1 MANVPNNVDF
11 SQSGNSVFETVYI
24 YDTLYVENLKVE
36 GGSVDLDELNVKD
49 KFTVG
54 SDKKLFNIDASTG
67 NIGINTLN
75 PDREI
80 VAIGSATISGNV
92 DIVGPF
98 PRLGIGSDYVD
109 PNNERQLEIG
119 HSAKISKYIYDRNN
133 NKGENTF
140 VLSRDETG
148 IIWRELSTEIQE
160 GIFLQEDG
168 ENVGGGVS
176 FSTINFV
183 EKDSLGISTEVL
195 GITSSGISGLA
206 TIFSND
212 YWGNSILIDDT
223 NTGIYRL
230 TNVGIF
236 TNTPLVPL
244 QIGVSTDTDENVV
257 GITSGRVGIGTT
269 NPRLPL
275 DVYGAASISG
285 VTTLASAGG
294 ITTTGG
300 DLFVDDNLSVGGAA
314 TIGGDLDVNGGDIKT
329 NQTTF
334 NLLNNTVTT
343 LNLGGDATTVEIG
356 KSDAA
361 GVISINATKD
371 STSKTTGALVVDGGV
386 GIDKTLNVGGNVS
399 VGNTLVLDGK
409 LQDINDDLGNTV
421 STTLYKPTAA
431 SYNPA
436 NGNLTLTIA
445 DHGFAN
451 NDLIR
456 IADNSLTFTC
466 DKDSHGSNHTYPR
479 LSDPAS
485 GKWLSVSSVS
495 TDTFVVNVG
504 KSGSDDQYTHTFV
517 SASNNCIIHSSGTTP
532 KEDYR
537 LASVGAGVTWRPSG
551 VQTKKTIWVSTSGND
566 NNSGLLEGDAK
577 ATIGGAAAIA
587 QQNDTII
594 VRPGV
599 YDENNPV
606 GLRTDVSITGQDLR
620 LVTVRPK
627 NLERDIFHVRRGCLV
642 ENLNFSC
649 NNVSVA
655 NTGGAAV
662 AFPPTQ
668 DDITAGNEHLAV
680 SGFIQAGPTDEGDT
694 GRWRS
699 PYVRNCTNFMT
710 KSIGMKINGDYATVR
725 DLANNPGNNI
735 KSMVCDSFTQYNEAG
750 IGVSITNSGYA
761 QLVSI
766 FTINCDIAIYSDT
779 GGQCDLTNSNSS
791 FGNFGLVAEGLGPI
805 EFTGFT
811 SSFNLSNADTIVAY
825 GITDSSNSVRRP
837 FDGQALWFK
846 IDLDNYP
853 ESQPFSSAYTNGI
866 ITAPLEQLDS
876 ITING
881 NGGSGFSQA
890 SPPNIIIRDN
900 DGVVIPKGPQGIV
913 AEASAN
919 VSAAGTITSIDIIN
933 SGRNYLSTQNIVV
946 DIDGNTSLAT
956 ANMSSIYFTVLDA
969 TEPVADGAGITSTTI
984 TTNEFIPYQI
994 FNDDPIELR
1003 RISRILTS
1011 SHSFEYVGS
1020 GTSINSSLPF
1030 QGGNSPIKENEV
1042 VARNGA
1048 QIPFTST
1055 DQKGNF
1061 DIGDGI
1067 QVDQTTST
1075 IRGRDFSRAI
1085 QAEVTPLIL
1094 ALR

>member
-1 MANVPNNVDF
+1 MSNIPDSVEF
-11 SQSGNSVFETVYI
+11 SRSGNSVFENVYV
-24 YDTLYVENLKVE
+24 YETLYVSKIVFD
-36 GGSVDLDELNVKD
+36 GDVDLDKLNVNKRLN
-49 KFTVG
+49 VG
-54 SDKKLFNIDASTG
+54 ADGINLNVDTTTG
-67 NIGINTLN
+67 SVGINTTDPKGALQVSGRIGIN
-75 PDREI
+75 
-80 VAIGSATISGNV
+80 
-92 DIVGPF
+92 
-98 PRLGIGSDYVD
+98 SDYVD
-109 PNNERQLEIG
+109 PTGIRQLEIG
-119 HSAKISKYIYDRNN
+119 DSLKIGRFIYDSNN
-133 NKGENTF
+133 NPGQPTS
-140 VLSRDETG
+140 VLSMDSGGVTW
-148 IIWRELSTEIQE
+148 IELSSQVRE
-160 GIFLQEDG
+160 GILLYDEG
-168 ENVGGGVS
+168 ETVGNGVS
-176 FSTINFV
+176 FTSINFV
-183 EKDSLGISTEVL
+183 QKNSGGLGTDTLGPTSSGTVGYATIFTNDFWGFNEAEVDGTKTDISIYRKSKVGIQNETPSSTLDVTGTVRVSAAVTFSDALHVL
-195 GITSSGISGLA
+195 GITSTQNSIVVGISTTKDLAVTGLA
-206 TIFSND
+206 TVN
-212 YWGNSILIDDT
+212 NLT
-223 NTGIYRL
+223 VTGITTL
-230 TNVGIF
+230 GVTSATQVNVGVLTVRDKIDV
-236 TNTPLVPL
+236 L
-244 QIGVSTDTDENVV
+244 
-257 GITSGRVGIGTT
+257 GITSTHDFEVVGASTVST
-269 NPRLPL
+269 LKVKSTLEL
-275 DVYGAASISG
+275 DDK
-285 VTTLASAGG
+285 LK
-294 ITTTGG
+294 
-300 DLFVDDNLSVGGAA
+300 
-314 TIGGDLDVNGGDIKT
+314 DVND
-329 NQTTF
+329 NF
-334 NLLNNTVTT
+334 
-343 LNLGGDATTVEIG
+343 
-356 KSDAA
+356 
-361 GVISINATKD
+361 
-371 STSKTTGALVVDGGV
+371 
-386 GIDKTLNVGGNVS
+386 
-399 VGNTLVLDGK
+399 
-409 LQDINDDLGNTV
+409 GNTV
-421 STTLYKPTAA
+421 STTLYTPQSPVT
-431 SYNPA
+431 YTPA
-436 NGNLTLTIA
+436 DGNLTLTINN
-445 DHGFAN
+445 HGFSN
-451 NDLIR
+451 GDLIR
-456 IADNSLTFTC
+456 IADNSLTFKC
-466 DKDSHGSNHTYPR
+466 DKDSNATEHTYPR

-485 GKWLSVSSVS
+485 GKWLSVTVS
-495 TDTFVVNVG
+495 DVNTISVNVG

-710 KSIGMKINGDYATVR
+710 KSIGMKINGNYATVR

-791 FGNFGLVAEGLGPI
+791 FGNFGLVADGLGPI

>member
-1 MANVPNNVDF
+1 MSNIPDSVEF
-11 SQSGNSVFETVYI
+11 SRSGNSVFENVYV
-24 YDTLYVENLKVE
+24 YETLYVSKIVFD
-36 GGSVDLDELNVKD
+36 GDVDLDKLNVNKRLN
-49 KFTVG
+49 VG
-54 SDKKLFNIDASTG
+54 ADGINLNVDTTTG
-67 NIGINTLN
+67 SVGINTTDPKGALQVSGRIGIN
-75 PDREI
+75 
-80 VAIGSATISGNV
+80 
-92 DIVGPF
+92 
-98 PRLGIGSDYVD
+98 SDYVD
-109 PNNERQLEIG
+109 PTGIRQLEIG
-119 HSAKISKYIYDRNN
+119 DSLKIGRFIYDSNN
-133 NKGENTF
+133 NPGQPTS
-140 VLSRDETG
+140 VLSMDSGGVTW
-148 IIWRELSTEIQE
+148 IQLSSQVRE
-160 GIFLQEDG
+160 GILLYDEG
-168 ENVGGGVS
+168 ETVGNGVS
-176 FSTINFV
+176 FTSINFV
-183 EKDSLGISTEVL
+183 QKNSGGLGTDTLGPTSSGTVGYATIFTNDFWGFNEAEVDGTKTDISIYRKSKVGIQNETPSSTLDVTGTVRVSAAVTFSDALHVL
-195 GITSSGISGLA
+195 GITSTQNSIVVGISTTKDFTVTGLA
-206 TIFSND
+206 TVN
-212 YWGNSILIDDT
+212 NLT
-223 NTGIYRL
+223 VTGITTL
-230 TNVGIF
+230 GVTSATQVNVGVLTVRDKIDV
-236 TNTPLVPL
+236 L
-244 QIGVSTDTDENVV
+244 
-257 GITSGRVGIGTT
+257 GITSTHDFEVVGASTVST
-269 NPRLPL
+269 LKVKSTLEL
-275 DVYGAASISG
+275 DDK
-285 VTTLASAGG
+285 LK
-294 ITTTGG
+294 
-300 DLFVDDNLSVGGAA
+300 
-314 TIGGDLDVNGGDIKT
+314 DVND
-329 NQTTF
+329 NF
-334 NLLNNTVTT
+334 
-343 LNLGGDATTVEIG
+343 
-356 KSDAA
+356 
-361 GVISINATKD
+361 
-371 STSKTTGALVVDGGV
+371 
-386 GIDKTLNVGGNVS
+386 
-399 VGNTLVLDGK
+399 
-409 LQDINDDLGNTV
+409 GNTV
-421 STTLYKPTAA
+421 SSTLYTPQSPVT
-431 SYNPA
+431 YTPA
-436 NGNLTLTIA
+436 DGNLTLTINN
-445 DHGFAN
+445 HGFSN
-451 NDLIR
+451 GDLIR
-456 IADNSLTFTC
+456 IADNSLTFKC
-466 DKDSHGSNHTYPR
+466 DKDSNATEHTYPR

-485 GKWLSVSSVS
+485 GKWLSVTVS
-495 TDTFVVNVG
+495 DVNTISVNVG

-710 KSIGMKINGDYATVR
+710 KSIGMKINGNYATVR

-791 FGNFGLVAEGLGPI
+791 FGNFGLVADGLGPI

>member
-24 YDTLYVENLKVE
+24 YDTLYVENLQVE

-67 NIGINTLN
+67 NIGINTLT

-98 PRLGIGSDYVD
+98 ARLGIGSDYVD

-206 TIFSND
+206 TVFSND
-212 YWGNSILIDDT
+212 YWGNSILIDGT

-236 TNTPLVPL
+236 TNTPIVPL

-257 GITSGRVGIGTT
+257 GIASGKVGIGTT

-300 DLFVDDNLSVGGAA
+300 DLFVGDDLSVSSTA
-314 TIGGDLDVNGGDIKT
+314 TIVGDLDVNGGDIKT
-329 NQTTF
+329 NQSTF

-371 STSKTTGALVVDGGV
+371 SNSTTTGALVVDGGV
-386 GIDKTLNVGGNVS
+386 GIAKTLNVGGNVS

-485 GKWLSVSSVS
+485 GKWLSVSSAS
-495 TDTFVVNVG
+495 TNTFVVNIG
-504 KSGSDDQYTHTFV
+504 KSGPNDQYAHTFI
-517 SASNNCIIHSSGTTP
+517 SALDDCIIHSVGQYL
-532 KEDYR
+532 KDDYR
-537 LASVGAGVTWRPSG
+537 LASVGTGVTWRPSG
-551 VQTKKTIWVSTSGND
+551 VETKKTIWVSTSGND

-577 ATIGGAAAIA
+577 VTIGAAAAIA
-587 QQNDTII
+587 QENDTII

-599 YDENNPV
+599 YDENNPI
-606 GLRTDVSITGQDLR
+606 GLRTDVSITGQDIR
-620 LVTVRPK
+620 LVTIRPK
-627 NLERDIFHVRRGCLV
+627 NLQRDIFHVRRGCLV

-649 NNVSVA
+649 NNVSTA
-655 NTGGAAV
+655 NTAGAAV

-668 DDITAGNEHLAV
+668 TDIDAETAYQAV
-680 SGFIQAGPTDEGDT
+680 SGYTDIGPATEGPS

-710 KSIGMKINGDYATVR
+710 ESIGMRIDGNHATVN
-725 DLANNPGNNI
+725 DTANNAGNNL
-735 KSMVCDSFTQYNEAG
+735 KSMVCDSFTQYNENG
-750 IGVSITNSGYA
+750 IGVSITNEGYA

-766 FTINCDIAIYSDT
+766 FTINCDIGIYADT

-791 FGNFGLVAEGLGPI
+791 FGNFGLVAVGLGKTQ
-805 EFTGFT
+805 FTGLTTDTDAESDTLVAFGVTDT
-811 SSFNLSNADTIVAY
+811 SNN
-825 GITDSSNSVRRP
+825 VRRP
-837 FDGQALWFK
+837 YDGQALYFK
-846 IDLDNYP
+846 INLDNY
-853 ESQPFSSAYTNGI
+853 ADAVGTGR
-866 ITAPLEQLDS
+866 ITSPLERLGS
-876 ITING
+876 INVT
-881 NGGSGFSQA
+881 NGGSGFSQS

-900 DGVVIPKGPQGIV
+900 DGNIIPKGPQGIA

-919 VSAAGTITSIDIIN
+919 VSAAGTITSIDVVN

-946 DIDGNTSLAT
+946 DIDGNTSLAS
-956 ANMSSIYFTVLDA
+956 AVMEPIYFTVSEA
-969 TEPVADGAGITSTTI
+969 TEQTPTGITTI
-984 TTNEFIPYQI
+984 TLNEFVPYQLEL
-994 FNDDPIELR
+994 DDPIEMR

-1011 SHSFEYVGS
+1011 SHSFEYIGS
-1020 GTSINSSLPF
+1020 GTSINTSLPF
-1030 QGGNSPIKENEV
+1030 EGAVPIKANEV
-1042 VARNGA
+1042 VATDGA

-1094 ALR
+1094 ALG

>member
-1 MANVPNNVDF
+1 MSNIPDSVEF
-11 SQSGNSVFETVYI
+11 SRSGNSVFENVYV
-24 YDTLYVENLKVE
+24 YETLYVSKIVFD
-36 GGSVDLDELNVKD
+36 GDVDLDKLNVNKRLN
-49 KFTVG
+49 VG
-54 SDKKLFNIDASTG
+54 ADGINLNVDTTTG
-67 NIGINTLN
+67 SVGINTTDPKGALQVSGRIGIN
-75 PDREI
+75 
-80 VAIGSATISGNV
+80 
-92 DIVGPF
+92 
-98 PRLGIGSDYVD
+98 SDYVD
-109 PNNERQLEIG
+109 PTGIRQLEIG
-119 HSAKISKYIYDRNN
+119 DSLKIGRFIYDSNN
-133 NKGENTF
+133 NPGQPTS
-140 VLSRDETG
+140 VLSMDSGGVTW
-148 IIWRELSTEIQE
+148 IELSSQVRE
-160 GIFLQEDG
+160 GILLYDEG
-168 ENVGGGVS
+168 ETVGNGVS
-176 FSTINFV
+176 FTSINFV
-183 EKDSLGISTEVL
+183 QKNSGGLGTDTLGPTSSGTVGYATIFTNDFWGFNEAEVDGTKTDISIYRKSKVGIQNETPSSTLDVTGTVRVSAAVTFSDALHVL
-195 GITSSGISGLA
+195 GITSTQNSIVVGISTTKDFAVTGLA
-206 TIFSND
+206 TVN
-212 YWGNSILIDDT
+212 NLT
-223 NTGIYRL
+223 VTGITTL
-230 TNVGIF
+230 GVTSATQVNVGVLTVRDKIDV
-236 TNTPLVPL
+236 L
-244 QIGVSTDTDENVV
+244 
-257 GITSGRVGIGTT
+257 GITSTHDFEVVGASTVST
-269 NPRLPL
+269 LKVKSTLEL
-275 DVYGAASISG
+275 DDK
-285 VTTLASAGG
+285 LK
-294 ITTTGG
+294 
-300 DLFVDDNLSVGGAA
+300 
-314 TIGGDLDVNGGDIKT
+314 DVND
-329 NQTTF
+329 NF
-334 NLLNNTVTT
+334 
-343 LNLGGDATTVEIG
+343 
-356 KSDAA
+356 
-361 GVISINATKD
+361 
-371 STSKTTGALVVDGGV
+371 
-386 GIDKTLNVGGNVS
+386 
-399 VGNTLVLDGK
+399 
-409 LQDINDDLGNTV
+409 GNTV
-421 STTLYKPTAA
+421 STTLYTPQSPVT
-431 SYNPA
+431 YTPA
-436 NGNLTLTIA
+436 DGNLTLTINN
-445 DHGFAN
+445 HGFSN
-451 NDLIR
+451 GDLIR
-456 IADNSLTFTC
+456 IADNSLTFKC
-466 DKDSHGSNHTYPR
+466 DKDSNATEHTYPR

-485 GKWLSVSSVS
+485 GKWLSVTVS
-495 TDTFVVNVG
+495 DVNTISVNVG

-710 KSIGMKINGDYATVR
+710 KSIGMKINGNYATVR

-791 FGNFGLVAEGLGPI
+791 FGNFGLVADGLGPI

>member
-24 YDTLYVENLKVE
+24 YDTLYVDNLQVE
-36 GGSVDLDELNVKD
+36 GGSIDLDELNVKN

-80 VAIGSATISGNV
+80 VGVGSALFSGNI
-92 DIVGPF
+92 DIVGSLA
-98 PRLGIGSDYVD
+98 RLGIGSDYVD

-119 HSAKISKYIYDRNN
+119 HSVKISKFIYDSNN
-133 NKGENTF
+133 NKGANTF

-148 IIWRELSTEIQE
+148 IIWRELSSEVQE

-168 ENVGGGVS
+168 AFVGGGVS

-183 EKDSLGISTEVL
+183 EKDSLGISTEIL
-195 GITSSGISGLA
+195 GITSSGQSGLA

-275 DVYGAASISG
+275 DVYGAVSISG

-300 DLFVDDNLSVGGAA
+300 DLFVNNGLSVGGVA
-314 TIGGDLDVNGGDIKT
+314 TVVGDLDVNGGDIKT

-334 NLLNNTVTT
+334 NLLNSTVTT

-356 KSDAA
+356 KSDAI

-386 GIDKTLNVGGNVS
+386 GIAKTLSVGGNVS
-399 VGNTLVLDGK
+399 VGNTLILDGK

-421 STTLYKPTAA
+421 SSTLYTPTAA

-485 GKWLSVSSVS
+485 GKWLSVSSAS
-495 TDTFVVNVG
+495 TNTFVVNIG
-504 KSGSDDQYTHTFV
+504 KSGSNDQYAHTFI
-517 SASNNCIIHSSGTTP
+517 SALNDCIIHSVGQYL
-532 KEDYR
+532 KDDYR
-537 LASVGAGVTWRPSG
+537 LASVGTGVTWRPSG
-551 VQTKKTIWVSTSGND
+551 VETKKTIWVSTSGND

-577 ATIGGAAAIA
+577 VTIGAAAAIA
-587 QQNDTII
+587 QENDTII

-599 YDENNPV
+599 YDENNPI
-606 GLRTDVSITGQDLR
+606 GLRTDVSITGQDIR
-620 LVTVRPK
+620 LVTIRPK
-627 NLERDIFHVRRGCLV
+627 NLQRDIFHVRRGCLV

-649 NNVSVA
+649 SNVSTA
-655 NTGGAAV
+655 NTAGAAV

-668 DDITAGNEHLAV
+668 ADIDAETAYQAV
-680 SGFIQAGPTDEGDT
+680 SGYTDIGPATEGPS

-699 PYVRNCTNFMT
+699 PYIRNCTNFMT
-710 KSIGMKINGDYATVR
+710 ESIGMRIDGNHATVN
-725 DLANNPGNNI
+725 DIANNAGNNL
-735 KSMVCDSFTQYNEAG
+735 KSMVCDSFTQYNENG
-750 IGVSITNSGYA
+750 IGVSITNEGYA

-766 FTINCDIAIYSDT
+766 FTINCDIGIYADT

-791 FGNFGLVAEGLGPI
+791 FGNFGLVAVGLGKTQ
-805 EFTGFT
+805 FTGLT
-811 SSFNLSNADTIVAY
+811 TDTVAESDTLVAY
-825 GITDSSNSVRRP
+825 GVTDTSNNARRP
-837 FDGQALWFK
+837 YDGQALYFK
-846 IDLDNYP
+846 INLDNY
-853 ESQPFSSAYTNGI
+853 ADAVGTGT
-866 ITAPLEQLDS
+866 ITSPLERLGS
-876 ITING
+876 INVT
-881 NGGSGFSQA
+881 NGGSGFSQS

-900 DGVVIPKGPQGIV
+900 DGNIIPKGPQGIP

-919 VSAAGTITSIDIIN
+919 VSAAGTITSIDVVN

-946 DIDGNTSLAT
+946 DIDGNTSLAS
-956 ANMSSIYFTVLDA
+956 AVMEPIYFTVSEA
-969 TEPVADGAGITSTTI
+969 TEQTTTGITTI
-984 TTNEFIPYQI
+984 TLNEFVPYQLEL
-994 FNDDPIELR
+994 DDPIEMR

-1011 SHSFEYVGS
+1011 SHSFEYIGS
-1020 GTSINSSLPF
+1020 GTSINTSLPF
-1030 QGGNSPIKENEV
+1030 EGAIPIKANEV
-1042 VARNGA
+1042 VATDGA

-1094 ALR
+1094 ALG

>member
-1 MANVPNNVDF
+1 MSNIPDSVEF
-11 SQSGNSVFETVYI
+11 SRSGNSVFENVYV
-24 YDTLYVENLKVE
+24 YETLYVSKIVFD
-36 GGSVDLDELNVKD
+36 GDVDLDKLNVNKRLN
-49 KFTVG
+49 VG
-54 SDKKLFNIDASTG
+54 ADGINLNVDTTTG
-67 NIGINTLN
+67 SVGINTTDPKGALQVSGRIGIN
-75 PDREI
+75 
-80 VAIGSATISGNV
+80 
-92 DIVGPF
+92 
-98 PRLGIGSDYVD
+98 SDYVD
-109 PNNERQLEIG
+109 PTGIRQLEIG
-119 HSAKISKYIYDRNN
+119 DSLKIGRFIYDSNN
-133 NKGENTF
+133 NPGQPTS
-140 VLSRDETG
+140 VLSMDSGGVTW
-148 IIWRELSTEIQE
+148 IQLSSQVRE
-160 GIFLQEDG
+160 GILLYDEG
-168 ENVGGGVS
+168 ETVGNGVS
-176 FSTINFV
+176 FTSINFV
-183 EKDSLGISTEVL
+183 QKNSGGLGTDTLGPTSSGTVGYATIFTNDFWGFNEAEVDGTKTDISIYRKSKVGIQNETPSSTLDVTGTVRVSAAVTFSDALHVL
-195 GITSSGISGLA
+195 GITSTQNSIVVGISTTKDFTVTGLA
-206 TIFSND
+206 TVN
-212 YWGNSILIDDT
+212 NLT
-223 NTGIYRL
+223 VTGITTL
-230 TNVGIF
+230 GVTSATQVNVGVLTVRDKIDV
-236 TNTPLVPL
+236 L
-244 QIGVSTDTDENVV
+244 
-257 GITSGRVGIGTT
+257 GITSTHDFEVVGASTVST
-269 NPRLPL
+269 LKVKSTLEL
-275 DVYGAASISG
+275 DDK
-285 VTTLASAGG
+285 LK
-294 ITTTGG
+294 
-300 DLFVDDNLSVGGAA
+300 
-314 TIGGDLDVNGGDIKT
+314 DVND
-329 NQTTF
+329 NF
-334 NLLNNTVTT
+334 
-343 LNLGGDATTVEIG
+343 
-356 KSDAA
+356 
-361 GVISINATKD
+361 
-371 STSKTTGALVVDGGV
+371 
-386 GIDKTLNVGGNVS
+386 
-399 VGNTLVLDGK
+399 
-409 LQDINDDLGNTV
+409 GNTV
-421 STTLYKPTAA
+421 STTLYTPQSPVT
-431 SYNPA
+431 YTPA
-436 NGNLTLTIA
+436 DGNLTLTINN
-445 DHGFAN
+445 HGFSN
-451 NDLIR
+451 GDLIR
-456 IADNSLTFTC
+456 IADNSLTFKC
-466 DKDSHGSNHTYPR
+466 DKDSNATEHTYPR

-485 GKWLSVSSVS
+485 GKWLSVTVS
-495 TDTFVVNVG
+495 DVNTISVNVG

-710 KSIGMKINGDYATVR
+710 KSIGMKINGNYATVR

-791 FGNFGLVAEGLGPI
+791 FGNFGLVADGLGPI

-1020 GTSINSSLPF
+1020 GTSINLSL
-1030 QGGNSPIKENEV
+1030 IH
-1042 VARNGA
+1042 
-1048 QIPFTST
+1048 I
-1055 DQKGNF
+1055 
-1061 DIGDGI
+1061 
-1067 QVDQTTST
+1067 
-1075 IRGRDFSRAI
+1075 
-1085 QAEVTPLIL
+1085 
-1094 ALR
+1094 

>member
-1 MANVPNNVDF
+1 MSNIPDSVEF
-11 SQSGNSVFETVYI
+11 SRSGNSVFENVYV
-24 YDTLYVENLKVE
+24 YETLYVSKIVFD
-36 GGSVDLDELNVKD
+36 GDVDLDKLNVNKRLN
-49 KFTVG
+49 VG
-54 SDKKLFNIDASTG
+54 ADGINLNVDTTTG
-67 NIGINTLN
+67 SVGINTTDPKGALQVSGRIGIN
-75 PDREI
+75 
-80 VAIGSATISGNV
+80 
-92 DIVGPF
+92 
-98 PRLGIGSDYVD
+98 SDYVD
-109 PNNERQLEIG
+109 PTGIRQLEIG
-119 HSAKISKYIYDRNN
+119 DSLKIGRFIYDSNN
-133 NKGENTF
+133 NPGQPTS
-140 VLSRDETG
+140 VLSMDSGGVTW
-148 IIWRELSTEIQE
+148 IQLSSQVRE
-160 GIFLQEDG
+160 GILLYDEG
-168 ENVGGGVS
+168 ETVGNGVS
-176 FSTINFV
+176 FTSINFV
-183 EKDSLGISTEVL
+183 QKNSGGLGTDTLGPTSSGTVGYATIFTNDFWGFNEAEVDGTKTDISIYRKSKVGIQNETPSSTLDVTGTVRVSAAVTFSDALHVL
-195 GITSSGISGLA
+195 GITSTQNSIVVGISTTKDFTVTGLA
-206 TIFSND
+206 TVN
-212 YWGNSILIDDT
+212 NLT
-223 NTGIYRL
+223 VTGITTL
-230 TNVGIF
+230 GVTSATQVNVGIL
-236 TNTPLVPL
+236 TVRDKIDVL
-244 QIGVSTDTDENVV
+244 
-257 GITSGRVGIGTT
+257 GITSTHDFEVVGASTVST
-269 NPRLPL
+269 LKVKSTLEL
-275 DVYGAASISG
+275 DDK
-285 VTTLASAGG
+285 LK
-294 ITTTGG
+294 
-300 DLFVDDNLSVGGAA
+300 
-314 TIGGDLDVNGGDIKT
+314 DVND
-329 NQTTF
+329 NF
-334 NLLNNTVTT
+334 
-343 LNLGGDATTVEIG
+343 
-356 KSDAA
+356 
-361 GVISINATKD
+361 
-371 STSKTTGALVVDGGV
+371 
-386 GIDKTLNVGGNVS
+386 
-399 VGNTLVLDGK
+399 
-409 LQDINDDLGNTV
+409 GNTV
-421 STTLYKPTAA
+421 STTLYTPQSPVT
-431 SYNPA
+431 YTPA
-436 NGNLTLTIA
+436 DGNLTLTINN
-445 DHGFAN
+445 HGFSN
-451 NDLIR
+451 GDLIR
-456 IADNSLTFTC
+456 IADNSLTFKC
-466 DKDSHGSNHTYPR
+466 DKDSNATEHTYPR

-485 GKWLSVSSVS
+485 GKWLSVTVS
-495 TDTFVVNVG
+495 DVNTISVNVG

-710 KSIGMKINGDYATVR
+710 KSIGMKINGNYATVR

-791 FGNFGLVAEGLGPI
+791 FGNFGLVADGLGPI

>member
-1 MANVPNNVDF
+1 MAKVPNNIDF
-11 SQSGNSVFETVYI
+11 SQSGNSVFENVYI
-24 YDTLYVENLKVE
+24 YDTLYVNKLTT
-36 GGSVDLDELNVKD
+36 GSGDGSIDLDNLNVRN

-54 SDKKLFNIDASTG
+54 PDKKLFNVDASTG
-67 NIGINTLN
+67 NIGINTLT

-98 PRLGIGSDYVD
+98 ARLGIGSDYVD

-119 HSAKISKYIYDRNN
+119 HSVKISKFIYDKNDGIG
-133 NKGENTF
+133 KNTS

-195 GITSSGISGLA
+195 GITSSGNVGLA

-236 TNTPLVPL
+236 TNTPIVPL
-244 QIGVSTDTDENVV
+244 QIGSKTDTDTDENIV
-257 GITSGRVGIGTT
+257 GITSGKVGIGTT

-300 DLFVDDNLSVGGAA
+300 DLFVNNGLSVGGAA
-314 TIGGDLDVNGGDIKT
+314 TVVGDLNVDGGDIKT

-334 NLLNNTVTT
+334 NLLNSTVTA
-343 LNLGGDATTVEIG
+343 LNLGGNATTIEIG
-356 KSDAA
+356 KNDAT
-361 GVISINATKD
+361 GVININATKD
-371 STSKTTGALVVDGGV
+371 STSTTTGALVVDGGV
-386 GIDKTLNVGGNVS
+386 GIAKTLSVGGNVS

-421 STTLYKPTAA
+421 STTLYKPTTA
-431 SYNPA
+431 SYTPA
-436 NGNLTLTIA
+436 DGNLTLTIA

-451 NDLIR
+451 GDLIR

-495 TDTFVVNVG
+495 TNTFVVNIG
-504 KSGSDDQYTHTFV
+504 KSGSNDQYAHTFI
-517 SASNNCIIHSSGTTP
+517 SALDDCIIHSVGQYL
-532 KEDYR
+532 KDDYR
-537 LASVGAGVTWRPSG
+537 LASVGTGVTWRPSG
-551 VQTKKTIWVSTSGND
+551 VETKKTIWVSTSGND

-577 ATIGGAAAIA
+577 VTIGAAAAIA
-587 QQNDTII
+587 QENDTII

-599 YDENNPV
+599 YDENNPI

-627 NLERDIFHVRRGCLV
+627 NLMRDIFHVRRGCLV

-649 NNVSVA
+649 SNVSTA
-655 NTGGAAV
+655 NTAGAAV

-668 DDITAGNEHLAV
+668 ADIDAETAYQAV
-680 SGFIQAGPTDEGDT
+680 SGYTDIGPATEGPS

-699 PYVRNCTNFMT
+699 PYIRNCTNFMT
-710 KSIGMKINGDYATVR
+710 ESIGMRIDGNHATVN
-725 DLANNPGNNI
+725 DTANNAGNNL
-735 KSMVCDSFTQYNEAG
+735 KSMVCDSFTQYNENG
-750 IGVSITNSGYA
+750 IGVSITNEGYA

-766 FTINCDIAIYSDT
+766 FTINCDIGIYVDT

-791 FGNFGLVAEGLGPI
+791 FGNFGLVAVGLGKTQ
-805 EFTGFT
+805 FTGLTTDTDAESDTLVAFGVTDT
-811 SSFNLSNADTIVAY
+811 SNN
-825 GITDSSNSVRRP
+825 VRRP
-837 FDGQALWFK
+837 YDGQALYFK
-846 IDLDNYP
+846 INLDNY
-853 ESQPFSSAYTNGI
+853 ADAVGTGR
-866 ITAPLEQLDS
+866 ITSPLERLGS
-876 ITING
+876 INVT
-881 NGGSGFSQA
+881 NGGSGFSQS

-900 DGVVIPKGPQGIV
+900 DGNIIPKGPQGIP

-919 VSAAGTITSIDIIN
+919 VSAAGTITSIDVVN

-946 DIDGNTSLAT
+946 DIDGNTSLASVV
-956 ANMSSIYFTVLDA
+956 MEPIYFTVSEA
-969 TEPVADGAGITSTTI
+969 TEQTTTGITTI
-984 TTNEFIPYQI
+984 TLNEFVPYQLEL
-994 FNDDPIELR
+994 DDPIEMR

-1011 SHSFEYVGS
+1011 SHSFEYIGS
-1020 GTSINSSLPF
+1020 GTSINTSLPF
-1030 QGGNSPIKENEV
+1030 EGAIPIKANEV
-1042 VARNGA
+1042 VATDGA

-1094 ALR
+1094 ALG

>member
-1 MANVPNNVDF
+1 MSNIPDSVEF
-11 SQSGNSVFETVYI
+11 SRSGNSVFENVYV
-24 YDTLYVENLKVE
+24 YETLYVSKIVFD
-36 GGSVDLDELNVKD
+36 GDVDLDKLNVNKRLN
-49 KFTVG
+49 VG
-54 SDKKLFNIDASTG
+54 ADGINLNVDTTTG
-67 NIGINTLN
+67 SVGINTTDPKGALQVSGRIGIN
-75 PDREI
+75 
-80 VAIGSATISGNV
+80 
-92 DIVGPF
+92 
-98 PRLGIGSDYVD
+98 SDYVD
-109 PNNERQLEIG
+109 PTGIRQLEIG
-119 HSAKISKYIYDRNN
+119 DSLKIGRFIYDSNN
-133 NKGENTF
+133 NPGQPTS
-140 VLSRDETG
+140 VLSMDSGGVTW
-148 IIWRELSTEIQE
+148 IQLSSQVRE
-160 GIFLQEDG
+160 GILLYDEG
-168 ENVGGGVS
+168 ETVGNGVS
-176 FSTINFV
+176 FTSINFV
-183 EKDSLGISTEVL
+183 QKNSGGLGTDTLGPTSSGTVGYATIFTNDFWGFNEAEVDGTKTDISIYRKSKVGIQNETPSSTLDVTGTVRVSAAVTFSDALHVL
-195 GITSSGISGLA
+195 GITSTQNSIVVGISTTKDFAVTGLA
-206 TIFSND
+206 TVN
-212 YWGNSILIDDT
+212 NLT
-223 NTGIYRL
+223 VTGITTL
-230 TNVGIF
+230 GVTSATQVNVGVLTVRDKIDV
-236 TNTPLVPL
+236 L
-244 QIGVSTDTDENVV
+244 
-257 GITSGRVGIGTT
+257 GITSTHDFEVVGASTVST
-269 NPRLPL
+269 LKVKSTLEL
-275 DVYGAASISG
+275 DDK
-285 VTTLASAGG
+285 LK
-294 ITTTGG
+294 
-300 DLFVDDNLSVGGAA
+300 
-314 TIGGDLDVNGGDIKT
+314 DVND
-329 NQTTF
+329 NF
-334 NLLNNTVTT
+334 
-343 LNLGGDATTVEIG
+343 
-356 KSDAA
+356 
-361 GVISINATKD
+361 
-371 STSKTTGALVVDGGV
+371 
-386 GIDKTLNVGGNVS
+386 
-399 VGNTLVLDGK
+399 
-409 LQDINDDLGNTV
+409 GNTV
-421 STTLYKPTAA
+421 STTLYTPQSPVT
-431 SYNPA
+431 YTPA
-436 NGNLTLTIA
+436 DGNLTLTINN
-445 DHGFAN
+445 HGFSN
-451 NDLIR
+451 GDLIR
-456 IADNSLTFTC
+456 IADNSLTFKC
-466 DKDSHGSNHTYPR
+466 DKDSNATEHTYPR

-485 GKWLSVSSVS
+485 GKWLSVTVS
-495 TDTFVVNVG
+495 DVNTISVNVG

-710 KSIGMKINGDYATVR
+710 KSIGMKINGNYATVR

-791 FGNFGLVAEGLGPI
+791 FGNFGLVADGLGPI

>member
-1 MANVPNNVDF
+1 MSNIPDSVEF
-11 SQSGNSVFETVYI
+11 SRSGNSVFENVYV
-24 YDTLYVENLKVE
+24 YETLYVSKIVFD
-36 GGSVDLDELNVKD
+36 GDVDLDKLNINKRLNVGVD
-49 KFTVG
+49 GINLNVDTTTGSVG
-54 SDKKLFNIDASTG
+54 INTTDPKGALQVSG
-67 NIGINTLN
+67 RIGIN
-75 PDREI
+75 
-80 VAIGSATISGNV
+80 
-92 DIVGPF
+92 
-98 PRLGIGSDYVD
+98 SDYVD
-109 PNNERQLEIG
+109 PTGIRQLEIG
-119 HSAKISKYIYDRNN
+119 DSLKIGRFIYDSNN
-133 NKGENTF
+133 NPGQPTS
-140 VLSRDETG
+140 VLSMDSGGVTW
-148 IIWRELSTEIQE
+148 IELSSQVRE
-160 GIFLQEDG
+160 GILLFDEG
-168 ENVGGGVS
+168 ETVGEGVS
-176 FSTINFV
+176 FTTLNFV
-183 EKDSLGISTEVL
+183 QKNSGGLGTDTLGPTSSGTVGLATIFTNDFWGFNEAEVDGTKTDISIYRKSKVGIQNETPSSTLDVTGTVRVSAAVTFSDALHVL
-195 GITSSGISGLA
+195 GITSTQNSIVVGISTTKDFAVTGLA
-206 TIFSND
+206 TVN
-212 YWGNSILIDDT
+212 NLT
-223 NTGIYRL
+223 VTGITTL
-230 TNVGIF
+230 GVTSATQVNVGVLTVRDKIDV
-236 TNTPLVPL
+236 L
-244 QIGVSTDTDENVV
+244 
-257 GITSGRVGIGTT
+257 GITSTHDFEVVGASTVST
-269 NPRLPL
+269 LKVKSTLEL
-275 DVYGAASISG
+275 DDK
-285 VTTLASAGG
+285 LK
-294 ITTTGG
+294 
-300 DLFVDDNLSVGGAA
+300 
-314 TIGGDLDVNGGDIKT
+314 DVND
-329 NQTTF
+329 NF
-334 NLLNNTVTT
+334 
-343 LNLGGDATTVEIG
+343 
-356 KSDAA
+356 
-361 GVISINATKD
+361 
-371 STSKTTGALVVDGGV
+371 
-386 GIDKTLNVGGNVS
+386 
-399 VGNTLVLDGK
+399 
-409 LQDINDDLGNTV
+409 GNTV

-537 LASVGAGVTWRPSG
+537 LASVGSGVTWRPSG

>member
-1 MANVPNNVDF
+1 MSNIPDSVEF
-11 SQSGNSVFETVYI
+11 SRSGNSVFENVYV
-24 YDTLYVENLKVE
+24 YETLYVSKIVFD
-36 GGSVDLDELNVKD
+36 GDVDLDKLNVNKRLN
-49 KFTVG
+49 VG
-54 SDKKLFNIDASTG
+54 ADGINLNVDTTTG
-67 NIGINTLN
+67 SVGINTTDPKGALQVSGRIGIN
-75 PDREI
+75 
-80 VAIGSATISGNV
+80 
-92 DIVGPF
+92 
-98 PRLGIGSDYVD
+98 SDYVD
-109 PNNERQLEIG
+109 PTGIRQLEIG
-119 HSAKISKYIYDRNN
+119 DSLKIGRFIYDSNN
-133 NKGENTF
+133 NPGQPTS
-140 VLSRDETG
+140 VLSMDSGGVTW
-148 IIWRELSTEIQE
+148 IQLSSQVRE
-160 GIFLQEDG
+160 GILLYDEG
-168 ENVGGGVS
+168 ETVGNGVS
-176 FSTINFV
+176 FTSINFV
-183 EKDSLGISTEVL
+183 QKNSGGLGTDTLGPTSSGTVGYATIFTNDFWGFNEAEVDGTKTDISIYRKSKVGIQNETPSSTLDVTGTVRVSAAVTFSDALHVL
-195 GITSSGISGLA
+195 GITSTQNSIVVGISTTKDFTVTGLA
-206 TIFSND
+206 TVN
-212 YWGNSILIDDT
+212 NLT
-223 NTGIYRL
+223 VTGITTL
-230 TNVGIF
+230 GVTSATQVNVGVLTVRDKIDV
-236 TNTPLVPL
+236 L
-244 QIGVSTDTDENVV
+244 
-257 GITSGRVGIGTT
+257 GITSTHDFEVVGASTVST
-269 NPRLPL
+269 LKVKSTLEL
-275 DVYGAASISG
+275 DDK
-285 VTTLASAGG
+285 LK
-294 ITTTGG
+294 
-300 DLFVDDNLSVGGAA
+300 
-314 TIGGDLDVNGGDIKT
+314 DVND
-329 NQTTF
+329 NF
-334 NLLNNTVTT
+334 
-343 LNLGGDATTVEIG
+343 
-356 KSDAA
+356 
-361 GVISINATKD
+361 
-371 STSKTTGALVVDGGV
+371 
-386 GIDKTLNVGGNVS
+386 
-399 VGNTLVLDGK
+399 
-409 LQDINDDLGNTV
+409 GNTV
-421 STTLYKPTAA
+421 STTLYTPQSPVT
-431 SYNPA
+431 YTPA
-436 NGNLTLTIA
+436 DGNLTLTINN
-445 DHGFAN
+445 HGFSN
-451 NDLIR
+451 GDLIR
-456 IADNSLTFTC
+456 IADNSLTFKC
-466 DKDSHGSNHTYPR
+466 DKDSNATEHTYPR

-485 GKWLSVSSVS
+485 GKWLSVTVS
-495 TDTFVVNVG
+495 DVNTISVNVG

-710 KSIGMKINGDYATVR
+710 KSIGMKINGNYATVR

-791 FGNFGLVAEGLGPI
+791 FGNFGLVADGLGPI